1 MKKKKVFS
9 LLLAGALAVS
19 MGTGVSAATED
30 EIAYAQEQKSE
41 AQSGL
46 VQTEAAISSLEGK
59 KQELENYLAEL
70 DAQYNE
76 LTNSLAQL
84 DAEAAAKEEEL
95 KEVQAELEK
104 AREAAKKQYEAM
116 KLRIVY
122 MYEHGGSSMLEMLL
136 SSRNLAEFLNQ
147 AENVSQISQYDRN
160 MLKKYE
166 EMRENIKK
174 QEEEVEQESQAITE
188 LQNQKSAKQQE
199 VQAMAANTSANITSY
214 VNEISASRAEASAL
228 MAQID
233 SADNHIAAL
242 MEEAEAEKAAAAA
255 AAEAEREAAAEAEA
269 EESES
274 QTPPDFDP
282 ETDTLDSSSSSTSSD
297 IIVEEEG
304 EEDLYGSSEGTY
316 EEEDLSAETD
326 TSAEEDTDIVEDTGS
341 VEETAGTE
349 ETYESS
355 GQGTYLGNFL
365 LTGYCSCAQCCGTAG
380 NATASGT
387 MPSSGHTVAMAGVPF
402 GTQLSING
410 TIYTVE
416 DLGTPYGHVDIYF
429 DSHDQALSFGT
440 QYADVYQLN

>member
-166 EMRENIKK
+166 EMRESIKQ